1 LLMLPVCSRLWL
13 LSTRVTYAG
22 RAPVL
27 VSGRWQAFLAEH
39 PDLPPSHHS
48 LSRLIPR
55 PTPSAA
61 RGRGHRASRRT
72 SRELVAD
79 GDASGAGLAGPMEC
93 AAALLAGMV
102 ASASAGADYRIR
114 PLPAH
119 GHELGVFG
127 QVGGRPAGVFLASQ
141 GPRRGAPLP
150 PRASVSGPR
159 LGHTPSEPSGSQRSP
174 AVHRSPRS
182 RIKSAHARTNPGI
195 IRASDAVAGNDPSG
209 GGVAG
214 GGRTP

>member
-22 RAPVL
+22 RVPVL
-27 VSGRWQAFLAEH
+27 VSGRWQAFFAEH

-79 GDASGAGLAGPMEC
+79 GDASGAGLAGPMER

-127 QVGGRPAGVFLASQ
+127 QVGGR
-141 GPRRGAPLP
+141 
-150 PRASVSGPR
+150 
-159 LGHTPSEPSGSQRSP
+159 
-174 AVHRSPRS
+174 
-182 RIKSAHARTNPGI
+182 
-195 IRASDAVAGNDPSG
+195 
-209 GGVAG
+209 AG
-214 GGRTP
+214 GGLPCQPRSATRRAAAPTSERIWSTFGPHAIGTERFATVSSGASFAQVADKVSPCPDQSRHHQGVRCSGR